1 MIATFLCHR
10 KRFNFQIFLIS
21 VIFCSSD
28 TLYYCRKMSDLS
40 RLGLSEGKIKD
51 TEKNV
56 GLCTTLKN
64 MLNEADERNVEVD
77 KNTGTLIYN
86 LATKLKKQEHM
97 PVIYN
102 LVLEKKVHILQGV
115 SRGTQRF

>member
-1 MIATFLCHR
+1 
-10 KRFNFQIFLIS
+10 
-21 VIFCSSD
+21 
-28 TLYYCRKMSDLS
+28 MSDLS

-64 MLNEADERNVEVD
+64 MLKEADERSVEVD

-97 PVIYN
+97 PAIYN
-102 LVLEKKVHILQGV
+102 LVLEKKVYYRGESLVEGGNQGRFKCGCV
-115 SRGTQRF
+115 SDIDFPPV